1 MKKVALKY
9 SYYEP
14 KSVLHIIILS
24 DPDLNPHFS
33 NGWIR
38 IPSRNYDVR
47 ACSEIDYRTLLP
59 FSFQG
64 VYCSTPYNRHLTM
77 EV

>member
-14 KSVLHIIILS
+14 KSILHIIILS
-24 DPDLNPHFS
+24 DPDLNLHFS

-38 IPSRNYDVR
+38 IPSRNYDVI
-47 ACSEIDYRTLLP
+47 AC
-59 FSFQG
+59 
-64 VYCSTPYNRHLTM
+64 CK
-77 EV
+77 